1 MRLST
6 AQLNDVMLTSM
17 QTSTTGVNKAF
28 IQLNSGEKM
37 LKPSDDP
44 LGSVQLMMLDR
55 EQATIDQFQK
65 NITNLKGELGQ
76 LESHLDGTNNALLR
90 VEELTASILNASN
103 STQDGREAI
112 ATELE
117 NLLDQLVDTAN
128 SKSSRGD
135 YLFAGTMTQTEPVSR
150 DPDTGKFVYLGNSE
164 QREVRVAESMT
175 IPANQTA
182 DALFFQGGDGS
193 DGADIFNTL
202 DELVTTLR
210 DPSVDGESL
219 TAKVTSAQSKI
230 DGTMQAVNQI
240 WTAVGGDMSSLESIG
255 GSHEDNSLL
264 NKNLISEVKDLDY
277 SEAILSLNTQM
288 AALQASQMTYSKIQN
303 LSLFKMM

>member
-210 DPSVDGESL
+210 DPSVDGE
-219 TAKVTSAQSKI
+219 T
-230 DGTMQAVNQI
+230 
-240 WTAVGGDMSSLESIG
+240 
-255 GSHEDNSLL
+255 
-264 NKNLISEVKDLDY
+264 
-277 SEAILSLNTQM
+277 
-288 AALQASQMTYSKIQN
+288 
-303 LSLFKMM
+303 

>member
-6 AQLNDVMLTSM
+6 SQLNDVMLTSM

-65 NITNLKGELGQ
+65 NISNLTGELGQ
-76 LESHLDGTNNALLR
+76 LESHLDGTNNTMLR
-90 VEELTASILNASN
+90 IQELATSVLNASN
-103 STQDGREAI
+103 STQEGREAI
-112 ATELE
+112 ATELD

-128 SKSSRGD
+128 SKSASGD
-135 YLFAGTMTQTEPVSR
+135 YLFAGTMTDTQPVSR
-150 DPDTGKFVYLGNSE
+150 DPDTGKFVYQGNSD

-182 DALFFQGGDGS
+182 DTLFFQGGNGEGGS
-193 DGADIFNTL
+193 DIFNTL

-210 DPSVDGESL
+210 DPSVEGDAL
-219 TAKVTSAQSKI
+219 TSKVTAAQSNI
-230 DGTMQAVNQI
+230 DDTLTAVNQV
-240 WTAVGGDMSSLESIG
+240 WTAVGGDMSSLDSVS

-264 NKNLISEVKDLDY
+264 NKNLIGEVKDLDY

-303 LSLFKMM
+303 LSLFNMM